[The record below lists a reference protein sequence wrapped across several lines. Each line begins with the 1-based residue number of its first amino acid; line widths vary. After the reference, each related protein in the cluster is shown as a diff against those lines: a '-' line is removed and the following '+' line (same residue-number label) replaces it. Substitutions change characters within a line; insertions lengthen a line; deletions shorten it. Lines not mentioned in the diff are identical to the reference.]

1 MLQLQKLSATMA
13 FTSKMFMFQ
22 LGRNGVV
29 NHECR
34 WLSLLSRLSF
44 PIAPTPMNQSHHRFV
59 TDSNR
64 LLHFSSQS
72 QAIESVEEPVVNHT
86 YSDLI
91 RNRKNE
97 SSEPIKSFAENKN
110 RSPRHRFAKIVHINN
125 EKGYALLK
133 EEGTND
139 RIFLNFG
146 DIDPCQIA
154 KNNLRFIKP
163 TLRNGLRVRFD
174 IKPYE
179 NEADERKR
187 AINVRRSNG
196 GKIPLLRYDDALSVA
211 RNARAWLGHRC
222 YEILTDVDHHPD
234 SIAEKIDNSYEQ
246 CNESMKWVKSQL
258 ADPDEVIKE
267 CKAELGQDVYD
278 ILENVVHIDDIQQKV
293 DDAFLRCARKL
304 NELEKLGVRQEQ
316 SDARVH

>member
-1 MLQLQKLSATMA
+1 MA
-13 FTSKMFMFQ
+13 FTSKTLLFQ

-34 WLSLLSRLSF
+34 WLSLLSQSSL
-44 PIAPTPMNQSHHRFV
+44 PIAPTPMNQSHHDV
-59 TDSNR
+59 TDSR
-64 LLHFSSQS
+64 LLFFSSQA
-72 QAIESVEEPVVNHT
+72 QTIESVEEPVVNHT

-97 SSEPIKSFAENKN
+97 TSEPIKSFAENMK
-110 RSPRHRFAKIVHINN
+110 RSRFAKIVHINN

-154 KNNLRFIKP
+154 KNNFRFIKP
-163 TLRNGLRVRFD
+163 TLSNGMRVRFD
-174 IKPYE
+174 IKPNE
-179 NEADERKR
+179 CEADERKR

-222 YEILTDVDHHPD
+222 YEILTDVDHDPD
-234 SIAEKIDNSYEQ
+234 SIAEKIHNSYEQ

-278 ILENVVHIDDIQQKV
+278 ILENVVHIDDIQQQV

>member
-1 MLQLQKLSATMA
+1 MLPITLQKLSATMA
-13 FTSKMFMFQ
+13 FTSKMLMFQ
-22 LGRNGVV
+22 LERNGVI

-34 WLSLLSRLSF
+34 WLSLLRRLSF
-44 PIAPTPMNQSHHRFV
+44 PIAPMNQSHHV
-59 TDSNR
+59 TDSR
-64 LLHFSSQS
+64 LLFFSSQS

-97 SSEPIKSFAENKN
+97 TYEPIKSFAENNIHMK

-139 RIFLNFG
+139 RVFLNFG
-146 DIDPCQIA
+146 DIDPCEIA

-163 TLRNGLRVRFD
+163 FLRNGLRVTFD
-174 IKPYE
+174 MKPNE
-179 NEADERKR
+179 NEADERKI

-196 GKIPLLRYDDALSVA
+196 GNIPLLRYNDALSVA

-222 YEILTDVDHHPD
+222 YEILTDGDHDPD
-234 SIAEKIDNSYEQ
+234 SIAEKIHNSFEQ
-246 CNESMKWVKSQL
+246 CNESMKWVKTQL
-258 ADPDEVIKE
+258 AEPDEVIKE

-316 SDARVH
+316 RDARVH

>member
-1 MLQLQKLSATMA
+1 MA

-34 WLSLLSRLSF
+34 WLSSLSRLSS
-44 PIAPTPMNQSHHRFV
+44 PIPPTPMNQSHHRYV
-59 TDSNR
+59 TDGR
-64 LLHFSSQS
+64 LLYFSSQS

-125 EKGYALLK
+125 EKGYAFLK

-154 KNNLRFIKP
+154 KNNFRFIKP
-163 TLRNGLRVRFD
+163 TLSNGLRVRFD
-174 IKPYE
+174 IKPNE

-222 YEILTDVDHHPD
+222 YEILTDVDHDPD
-234 SIAEKIDNSYEQ
+234 SIAEKIHNSYEQ

-278 ILENVVHIDDIQQKV
+278 ILENVVHIDDIQKKV

-304 NELEKLGVRQEQ
+304 NELEKLGVRREQ